1 MKLVRYCKSPYSLIA
16 LMFVMSFL
24 LLSLTVFTK
33 AKQTKGSAHESVV
46 ILDVQQNADTIFISP
61 VALFERG
68 QFSPPYSKING
79 DLPRRR
85 FVEKY
90 FSSGQKY
97 HLIFGSGDG
106 GTLTI
111 SNGYWQDGSYAY
123 GELAPVAAVGG
134 RIKGQLHALAT
145 NSETAAR
152 SSIWRRSPTA
162 DERAAAIGL
171 AKEAFLQNKT
181 PATALS
187 SMEVINLTAIDVD
200 GDDQAELVGTFKVP
214 QARAD
219 KPPHWLFLIG
229 EADNQGS
236 YKATKVDYQFH
247 PEQTQYP
254 LGEEMFV
261 DYLDIDGDG
270 TGEVVTR
277 FTVHDFFEIFEIYQR
292 KNRKWLQIFTGGG
305 SH

>member
-1 MKLVRYCKSPYSLIA
+1 MKLLRYRTPLYFFVA
-16 LMFVMSFL
+16 LMLVMPCPPLFP
-24 LLSLTVFTK
+24 TAFTK
-33 AKQTKGSAHESVV
+33 TKGSADEAVV
-46 ILDVQQNADTIFISP
+46 ILDVQQHAGTIFTSP

-68 QFSPPYSKING
+68 QFNAPYSKING

-90 FSSGQKY
+90 FSSGRKY
-97 HLIFGSGDG
+97 HLIFGGGDA

-111 SNGYWQDGSYAY
+111 TNGYWQDGSYAY

-134 RIKGQLHALAT
+134 VIRGQLHALAT
-145 NSETAAR
+145 NSETSAR
-152 SSIWRRSPTA
+152 PSIWRRAPTA
-162 DERAAAIGL
+162 DERAAAIDL

-181 PATALS
+181 PAAALS
-187 SMEVINLTAIDVD
+187 KMEVINLTAIDVD
-200 GDDQAELVGTFKVP
+200 GDEKAELAGTFKAP

-219 KPPHWLFLIG
+219 KPPHWLFMIA
-229 EADNQGS
+229 EADSQGV
-236 YKATKVDYQFH
+236 YRAARVNHQFN

-254 LGEEMFV
+254 LGEEMLI

-270 TGEVVTR
+270 TGEVVTS

-292 KNRKWLQIFTGGG
+292 RNGKWLQVFTGGG

>member
-1 MKLVRYCKSPYSLIA
+1 MKRLRHCKLLYSLVT
-16 LMFVMSFL
+16 LVFMMPLL
-24 LLSLTVFTK
+24 LLSSTASTK
-33 AKQTKGSAHESVV
+33 TKQTKGSFREPVV
-46 ILDVQQNADTIFISP
+46 ILDVQRHVDTIFVSP

-68 QFSPPYSKING
+68 QFNPPYSKING

-90 FSSGQKY
+90 FSSPKKY
-97 HLIFGSGDG
+97 HLIFGAGDA

-111 SNGYWQDGSYAY
+111 TSGYWQDGSYAY
-123 GELAPVAAVGG
+123 GELAPAATVGE
-134 RIKGQLHALAT
+134 RIKGELHALAT
-145 NSETAAR
+145 NSETLAR
-152 SSIWRRSPTA
+152 SSVWRRSPTA
-162 DERAAAIGL
+162 DERAAAIDL
-171 AKEAFLQNKT
+171 AKEAFLQNRT
-181 PATALS
+181 PATLLS
-187 SMEVINLTAIDVD
+187 KMEVINLTSIDVD
-200 GDDQAELVGTFKVP
+200 GDDQAELVGTFKTP

-219 KPPHWLFLIG
+219 KPPHWLFLIA
-229 EADNQGS
+229 EAGHQGS
-236 YKATKVDYQFH
+236 YRATKVNYQFN

-277 FTVHDFFEIFEIYQR
+277 FTAHDFFEIFEIYQR
-292 KNRKWLQIFTGGG
+292 KNGKWLQVFTGGG